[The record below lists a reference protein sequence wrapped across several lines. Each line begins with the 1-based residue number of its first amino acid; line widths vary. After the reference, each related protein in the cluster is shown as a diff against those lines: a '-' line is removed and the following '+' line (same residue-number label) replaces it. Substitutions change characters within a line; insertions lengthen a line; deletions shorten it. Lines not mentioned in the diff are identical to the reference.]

1 MYDRQKKEASTSI
14 FGELLHRLLRRE
26 RALLCF
32 SFPRANRQ
40 TWVMLAE
47 RKGGKRKRKGIGER
61 GKMYNSP
68 SSFFFFQGGAVF
80 FVFTSSSA
88 FFAKEV

>member
-1 MYDRQKKEASTSI
+1 
-14 FGELLHRLLRRE
+14 
-26 RALLCF
+26 
-32 SFPRANRQ
+32 
-40 TWVMLAE
+40 MLAE